1 MLQMLN
7 IFFSSVGSI
16 AYLYLHIVNIAFC
29 VFLCVHSCVGV
40 GDNGVAFIFLCV
52 CINYFNS
59 VYISLRDHVFAF
71 ACTCTSHRWW
81 VRIDVDRWCPP
92 CKHMR
97 VAEQEGSIDSLYEA
111 VQSSGDGATLTVPSR
126 ISSHSCSRSSS
137 PMVLRED
144 STRWKGAGRSIS
156 MVWLTH
162 AHTHTHTQTHAHIYL
177 CVYTHTHTH
186 TQACMYACMP
196 LHTPACM
203 HPHTHNHACVSLM
216 THDSCTSNM

>member
-1 MLQMLN
+1 M
-7 IFFSSVGSI
+7 
-16 AYLYLHIVNIAFC
+16 C
-29 VFLCVHSCVGV
+29 
-40 GDNGVAFIFLCV
+40 
-52 CINYFNS
+52 
-59 VYISLRDHVFAF
+59 FAF

-162 AHTHTHTQTHAHIYL
+162 AHTHTHTRKHMHTYTYA
-177 CVYTHTHTH
+177 CTYTHTHTH
-186 TQACMYACMP
+186 KHACTHACHCTH
-196 LHTPACM
+196 LHACT
-203 HPHTHNHACVSLM
+203 HTHTTTRVSHSWL
-216 THDSCTSNM
+216 TTAVQATCRWVLHYFNYILFVFP